1 MNKRKFLK
9 SLLITFLILLVVF
22 ASMVLFSIDG
32 GRSYDFLDKETK
44 GFKNIL
50 VIGVDKDG
58 TRADVI
64 MLFNINSKDKTI
76 NLLSIPRDTKV
87 KISQKQSTKINS
99 TLNRE
104 NGEELLVDSVRKLTG
119 QPIHKFCK
127 VNFEGLRNIV
137 DILGG
142 IEYNVPVDMDY
153 EDPVQDLYIHLKK
166 GEQMLSG
173 AEVEGL
179 VRFRSGY
186 ANADLGRIDTQQDFL
201 KEAIKQKLSFRYIL
215 KVPAI
220 MREIN
225 KNFETDITTLDL
237 LTLALDA
244 KRCTVVSSYTLPG
257 EPKYSGGVAYYVADD
272 DSRDQIAA
280 LIGKPNIPVGINN
293 KVID

>member
-1 MNKRKFLK
+1 
-9 SLLITFLILLVVF
+9 
-22 ASMVLFSIDG
+22 MVLFSIDG
-32 GRSYDFLDKETK
+32 GRTYNFLDKETK
-44 GFKNIL
+44 GFKNVL
-50 VIGVDKDG
+50 VVGVDKDG
-58 TRADVI
+58 DRADVI

-99 TLNRE
+99 TLKRE

-119 QPIHKFCK
+119 QPIHKFLK

-142 IEYNVPVDMDY
+142 IEYNVPIDMDY

-166 GEQMLSG
+166 GEQKLTG
-173 AEVEGL
+173 ADVEGL

-186 ANADLGRIDTQQDFL
+186 ADADLGRIDTQQDFL

-225 KNFETDITTLDL
+225 KNFETDITTLDIF
-237 LTLALDA
+237 TLAIDA
-244 KRCTVVSSYTLPG
+244 KKCSVISSYTLPG
-257 EPKYSGGVAYYVADD
+257 KPKYSGGVAYYVADE
-272 DSRDQIAA
+272 DSREQIAA
-280 LIGKPNIPVGINN
+280 LIGKPTIPTGINN